1 MLTNLTA
8 NKRAIERAAAKGLA
22 MFRRPRPMRLSEW
35 ADQFFYLSE
44 ESSYDWS
51 VGRWK
56 TRSYQ
61 KGLMDVISN
70 DDVQDIWVCKSARVG
85 YTKVIMAA
93 QQYFAVHKMRNVA
106 IWQPTDED
114 RDEFCKTEIEPAIRD
129 VPAIREIFP
138 DFDKKS
144 KHNTMA
150 LKQFL
155 GCSLHLRGGKAA
167 KNYRRLSVDVAMI
180 DELDG
185 FDHNIEREGPPD
197 RLAQRRVQGA
207 SFPKFIAGSTPKL
220 KATSMIER
228 GEADCEV
235 RLRWHVR
242 CPHCDHEQHIRW
254 GGKGTEYGIKWEKTE
269 KGFDPE
275 SVGYQCEECAEKFSD
290 NQYLIQARDT
300 GRWMTEDGQVWL
312 DDHGIFRDPDDRIV
326 DPPLS
331 VGFHIW
337 TGIGEFVPWT
347 SLVREWLSVQGKP
360 DKLQGF
366 VNLTLGEA
374 WETDETEE
382 LDSEL
387 MHRTRRE
394 HYDHEVPAGVTVIT
408 AGVDV
413 QDDRLEIQYDGWG
426 PGEERWSL
434 AYDVLHG
441 DPSRTVVWDHLAKA
455 VRRQFRKA
463 TGELFEPL
471 AVCIDYGGHFGD
483 EVVAFSKRMG
493 VLFVIPCRGLSQ
505 YGKPVLQFPRKR
517 NDKGVYLVSVG
528 TDTAKDLMWQRL
540 KIADP
545 GPGYW
550 HWPVS
555 EDFDEVY
562 FSQFTAEKR
571 VRKYS
576 RGQELYVWDAG
587 GRRNEAWDC
596 SALSLVAVRI
606 SQQKFG
612 LALDQGSHGQKS
624 QGERVT
630 KPRKTAEGS
639 YLPRRRG
646 YLSR

>member
-8 NKRAIERAAAKGLA
+8 NKQAIERAAAKGMA

-56 TRSYQ
+56 TRSFQ
-61 KGLMDVISN
+61 RGLMNVISN
-70 DDVQDIWVCKSARVG
+70 DDVQEVWIKKSARVG
-85 YTKVIMAA
+85 YTKCVMAA

-138 DFDKKS
+138 AFDKKS
-144 KHNTMA
+144 KHNTLA

-167 KNYRRLSVDVAMI
+167 KNYRRLSVDVAI
-180 DELDG
+180 LDELDG
-185 FDHNIEREGPPD
+185 FDDNIEREAPPAQ
-197 RLAQRRVQGA
+197 LAQRRVQAA
-207 SFPKFIAGSTPKL
+207 SFPKFIAGSTPHL
-220 KATSMIER
+220 KATSMIEK
-228 GEADCEV
+228 GEAACEV

-254 GGKGTEYGIKWEKTE
+254 GGKDTEYGIKWDKTE
-269 KGFDPE
+269 QGFDHE
-275 SVGYQCEECAEKFSD
+275 SVGYQCEGCGDRFDHNA
-290 NQYLIQARDT
+290 YLEQAKT
-300 GRWMTEDGQVWL
+300 GRWMTEDQKVWV
-312 DDHGIFRDPDDRIV
+312 DDHGVFRDEADRII

-337 TGIGEFVPWT
+337 TGIAEFVPWT
-347 SLVREWLSVQGKP
+347 SIVREWLSVQGRP

-382 LDSEL
+382 LDSEN
-387 MHRTRRE
+387 MHRARRE
-394 HYDHEVPAGVTVIT
+394 YYSDEVPDGATVIT
-408 AGVDV
+408 AGIDV
-413 QDDRLEIQYDGWG
+413 QDDRFEIQYDGWG
-426 PGEERWSL
+426 PGEEQWSL
-434 AYDVLHG
+434 AYDVIHG
-441 DPSRTVVWDHLAKA
+441 DPSRQVVWDQLAKA
-455 VRRQFRKA
+455 VRRQFRKGS
-463 TGELFEPL
+463 GELYEPL
-471 AVCIDYGGHFGD
+471 ICTIDHGGHFGD
-483 EVVAFSKRMG
+483 EVIAFSKRMG
-493 VLFVIPCRGLSQ
+493 VLFVIPCKGMSV
-505 YGKPVLQFPRKR
+505 YGKPIVNFPRTK

-528 TDTAKDLMWQRL
+528 TDTAKDLLWQRL
-540 KIADP
+540 KITDP

-555 EDFDEVY
+555 EDFDETY
-562 FSQFTAEKR
+562 FNQLGAEKR
-571 VRKYS
+571 IRKYS
-576 RGQELYVWDAG
+576 RGKELFVWDAG

-596 SALSLVAVRI
+596 SVLSLVAVRI
-606 SQQKFG
+606 AQQKFG
-612 LALDQGSHGQKS
+612 LDLDQGSPG
-624 QGERVT
+624 V
-630 KPRKTAEGS
+630 KPPPAAPSRPRDS
-639 YLPRRRG
+639 YLPRKRG
-646 YLSR
+646 YLRS